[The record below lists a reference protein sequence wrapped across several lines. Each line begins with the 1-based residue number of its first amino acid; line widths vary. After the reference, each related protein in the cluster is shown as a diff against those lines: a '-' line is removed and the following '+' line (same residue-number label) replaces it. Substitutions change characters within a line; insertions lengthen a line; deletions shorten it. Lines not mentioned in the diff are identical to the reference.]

1 MPKNPRQPI
10 VNFLT
15 EEELTEI
22 HFASLEILER
32 TGVHIHHEAARDLL
46 YSAGAYVENDLRVR
60 IPSQLVK
67 VALNSAPERIVIA
80 DRLGNRKMFLEGR
93 KVYFGTGSDL
103 KYTIDSNTHERRL
116 SVLKD
121 IEDAALI
128 SDFLPN
134 LDFLMSYGLASDV
147 DVYTSDLHAFYAM
160 LKNSVKPVIITAA
173 AADQRILDDIY
184 EIACCVAGGREQ
196 FSQKPFFILY
206 GQFISPFVHNR
217 EGLERLLFCA
227 EKNIPIIYIP
237 TILAGATGPATMA
250 GAIAVGNA
258 EALVGLVISQLK
270 NPGSPFIYGGCV
282 SSFDMRYAM
291 LPYGAPEWHV
301 ASAVLSQLSQR
312 YGLPLFSTGGCTDAK
327 VVDEQAAVEGAYS
340 ILLAA
345 LSGANLIHD
354 VGYLESGLTG
364 SLDYLV
370 MMDETIGLTRRI
382 LENFEVNS
390 ETLALDVVHNVGPG
404 GHFFT
409 EDHTLRH
416 YRAETWYPTLMDRRT
431 YEDWSKGGGMTLK
444 ERAQEKVGEI
454 LNTHRHEPLAD
465 DVASEIEEI
474 IQRAESRMTDEM

>member
-1 MPKNPRQPI
+1 MLRNPRQPI

-15 EEELTEI
+15 EEELNEI

-67 VALNSAPERIVIA
+67 VALNSVPERIVIA
-80 DRLGNRKMFLEGR
+80 DRLGNRKMFLEHR

-103 KYTIDSNTHERRL
+103 KYTIDSETHERRL

-121 IEDAALI
+121 IEESALI

-134 LDFLMSYGLASDV
+134 IDFLMSYGLASDV
-147 DVYTSDLHAFYAM
+147 DVYTSDLHTFYAM
-160 LKNSVKPVIITAA
+160 LKKSIKPMIITTA

-184 EIACCVAGGREQ
+184 EIACCIAGGSKQ
-196 FSQKPFFILY
+196 FSQNPFFILY

-291 LPYGAPEWHV
+291 LPYGAPEWHI

-312 YGLPLFSTGGCTDAK
+312 YGLPLFSTGGCTDSK
-327 VVDEQAAVEGAYS
+327 VVDEQAAIEGAYS

-370 MMDETIGLTRRI
+370 MMNETISLTKRI
-382 LENFEVNS
+382 LGNFEVNA

-409 EDHTLRH
+409 EDHTLQH
-416 YRAETWYPTLMDRRT
+416 YRAETWYPNLMDRRT
-431 YEDWSKGGGMTLK
+431 YEDWSKDGEMTLK
-444 ERAQEKVGEI
+444 KRAQRKVAEI
-454 LNTHRHEPLAD
+454 LNTHKPEPIED
-465 DVASEIEEI
+465 DIASEIERI
-474 IQRAESRMTDEM
+474 IQSAESRMTGEM